1 MTEPIRQVRN
11 RRTVR
16 VAFVIVLIVGAAT
29 WLIAYER
36 MRLPARFAV
45 VEAGRLYRSSQPST
59 RQIQRLIDE
68 YHIKTVLIVRSGESD
83 RVPNEKEFCQA
94 HGLRVVHIP
103 IESRKSIP
111 ESQVQEFFK
120 CVDDSSAAPILVHC
134 SAGRHRT
141 GYLCAR
147 YRIERQGWAL
157 QRAIEELL
165 SFGFDTEHE
174 SVVLEQLRRYQPMT
188 ASRAQ

>member
-11 RRTVR
+11 RQTLR
-16 VAFVIVLIVGAAT
+16 VAFVVVLIVGAAT

-45 VEAGRLYRSSQPST
+45 VDAGRLYRSSQPST

-111 ESQVQEFFK
+111 ES
-120 CVDDSSAAPILVHC
+120 
-134 SAGRHRT
+134 
-141 GYLCAR
+141 
-147 YRIERQGWAL
+147 
-157 QRAIEELL
+157 
-165 SFGFDTEHE
+165 
-174 SVVLEQLRRYQPMT
+174 
-188 ASRAQ
+188 